1 MKTISFLIYSMDIG
15 GAEKVTHDL
24 INQYVSDGFNVFLF
38 CLTKTGSFLH
48 ELKIPEENIYEVG
61 KPSSIKNIFKISN
74 NISKLLYETKTD
86 YFFSMGEWPN
96 VISPFV
102 KYGGKYAIVEH
113 STKTFFT
120 SPKDYHLPLSIR
132 ILSNIAYKKA
142 PKILCVS
149 RNIKNLLVLKN
160 KALAAKTEVVYN
172 PINFDNVSRLS
183 CEKINYNTKKFKII
197 SVSRFSKPK
206 NLHLLLQAFSEV
218 RKDFTD
224 TELWLVGDGE
234 MRKGLEKLTEKLK
247 IKDSVIFFGFQE
259 NPYKFISKAD
269 LFVLS
274 SDYEGFSLVIC
285 ETLFLHKRVVTTR
298 CNSDLDD
305 LITPDYGVI
314 VPIGNKKELINA
326 IKREVM
332 TRKNVENIPGLLN
345 RFSIKTV
352 ANKYLDYLNGNE

>member
-1 MKTISFLIYSMDIG
+1 MMRDCHDDLPACQLASWTPEQLDYMHDISWWRANIEQTE
-15 GAEKVTHDL
+15 GAE
-24 INQYVSDGFNVFLF
+24 
-38 CLTKTGSFLH
+38 
-48 ELKIPEENIYEVG
+48 
-61 KPSSIKNIFKISN
+61 
-74 NISKLLYETKTD
+74 
-86 YFFSMGEWPN
+86 
-96 VISPFV
+96 
-102 KYGGKYAIVEH
+102 IVE
-113 STKTFFT
+113 
-120 SPKDYHLPLSIR
+120 
-132 ILSNIAYKKA
+132 
-142 PKILCVS
+142 
-149 RNIKNLLVLKN
+149 
-160 KALAAKTEVVYN
+160 
-172 PINFDNVSRLS
+172 
-183 CEKINYNTKKFKII
+183 
-197 SVSRFSKPK
+197 
-206 NLHLLLQAFSEV
+206 
-218 RKDFTD
+218 
-224 TELWLVGDGE
+224 
-234 MRKGLEKLTEKLK
+234 MRDIQKQCEKLK